1 MKVEL
6 FRADCKLCDR
16 TEVMIRAIL
25 PPGVDL
31 EVHRAQECRDGTC
44 CRLADHYGVRA
55 VPTLVV
61 EGEILQ
67 VGLPDPERLD
77 DLQRWFRSGS

>member
-1 MKVEL
+1 MTVEL

-16 TEVMIRAIL
+16 MEVMIRAIL

-31 EVHRAQECRDGTC
+31 VVHRASECRDGSC
-44 CRLADHYGVRA
+44 CRRAEAYGVRA

-61 EGEILQ
+61 DGRVVQ
-67 VGLPDPERLD
+67 VGLPDEARLVELERHFGK
-77 DLQRWFRSGS
+77 R